1 MLPFGPVSAR
11 QAEPTLI
18 EISRG
23 SRGDFDVA
31 DTTLSSTEPD
41 RSFGGDQTLAGGPQK
56 AILIRFGALRRAVS
70 ANQPILEA
78 SLRLTLAGGGP
89 AKLASVSVVKVPW
102 GEGPGNSLR
111 SALSAPG
118 KVVAPLLAATWRERR
133 GQRIP
138 WQRAGA
144 SGTGDAVV
152 VPNVKFQADADTL
165 TLTGLEKAVA
175 EMRDRPEEN
184 YGFLLNFETAVE
196 FSSSEA
202 SRGRPVLAVKVGG
215 PVVPTGADLAV
226 DSIVRTAP
234 DTITAT
240 IVNIGDA
247 PSAAFS
253 TVWSVDERVGS
264 IRDGGKSLPPGGTT
278 TVTLQDSGA
287 TQPDGRLHPITLT
300 VTPETPDADPTNN
313 AATFQASGQTL
324 SVGLS
329 PEFAAAIGGRPAS
342 WLSNL
347 ASELN
352 DSVFPYSRFSF
363 APEGTIA
370 RVNLVPASAGAD
382 LAVGLRPGLS
392 PREAASRQIL
402 IAMGAPDF
410 ASQNLELKTPDGR
423 SLATDVF
430 AGLSGYGDTRN
441 ESSLPGSLALPY
453 APFSSPIFDVNPLV
467 PSGLLS
473 STDVAALNAKLA
485 GTTPTVPKTSLL
497 RVQDLAGRPIAA
509 QELGFFP
516 VADGKVAEEAAFK
529 VSSGT
534 TGTVI
539 LPSQDATGPLWADG
553 RPTTY
558 AIRAVRFGV
567 TDWTTLK
574 KWQLLDAARRG
585 TGAAFFELRFNLP
598 GSALDTAV
606 NLAAGKLP
614 NDLAGSLPIELQKAT
629 DGNPATALKLGGE
642 KSWVEID
649 LGKDRTLGEIR
660 IAPGASFW
668 DKFDIVGYG
677 TGQTAADGTL
687 LAREIDWNW
696 TNRLRS
702 EGGAVPYRGFIARVR
717 YLRLV
722 NRGSKTGEL
731 AEIAAIP
738 ALLNN

>member
-1 MLPFGPVSAR
+1 MLSFGPVPAR
-11 QAEPTLI
+11 QAEPSVI

-23 SRGDFDVA
+23 ARGDFEVA
-31 DTTLSSTEPD
+31 DTTLYSGEPD

-56 AILIRFGALRRAVS
+56 AILIRFGALRRAVA

-133 GQRIP
+133 GQRAP

-144 SGTGDAVV
+144 SGAGDAVV
-152 VPNVKFQADADTL
+152 IPNVKFQADADTL

-202 SRGRPVLAVKVGG
+202 SRGRPVLTVKVG
-215 PVVPTGADLAV
+215 PSVASAGADLAV
-226 DSIVRTAP
+226 ESIVRTAP

-240 IVNIGDA
+240 IVNVGDA
-247 PSAAFS
+247 PSSAFS
-253 TVWSVDERVGS
+253 TVWSVDERVGA
-264 IRDGGKSLPPGGTT
+264 IRDGGKSLPAGGST
-278 TVTLQDSGA
+278 TVTLQDSGT
-287 TQPDGRLHPITLT
+287 TQPDGRLHPVTLSI
-300 VTPETPDADPTNN
+300 TPETPDVNPTNN

-324 SVGLS
+324 SVALS
-329 PEFAAAIGGRPAS
+329 PEFAAAVGVRPAT

-347 ASELN
+347 AHELN

-370 RVNLVPASAGAD
+370 RVNLVLATAGAD
-382 LAVGLRPGLS
+382 LTLGLRPGMS
-392 PREAASRQIL
+392 PREAAIRQIL
-402 IAMGAPDF
+402 TAMGAPDF
-410 ASQNLELKTPDGR
+410 AAQNAEFKTPDGR
-423 SLATDVF
+423 ILPTDVF

-441 ESSLPGSLALPY
+441 ESSLPGSLALPH
-453 APFSSPIFDVNPLV
+453 APFSSPIFDVNPLA

-473 STDVAALNAKLA
+473 STDVAAMNARLA
-485 GTTPTVPKTSLL
+485 GMTPTVPKTSLL

-509 QELGFFP
+509 QELGFYP
-516 VADGKVAEEAAFK
+516 VVDGKVAEEAAFK

-534 TGTVI
+534 TGTVL
-539 LPSQDATGPLWADG
+539 LPAQDATGPLWGDG

-567 TDWTTLK
+567 TDWTMLK

-598 GSALDTAV
+598 GSALDSAV
-606 NLAAGKLP
+606 NLTSGKLP

-660 IAPGASFW
+660 IAAGASFW

-687 LAREIDWNW
+687 LAREIDWSW
-696 TNRLRS
+696 TNRLRN
-702 EGGAVPYRGFIARVR
+702 EGGSVPYRGFIARVR
-717 YLRLV
+717 YIRLV

>member
-1 MLPFGPVSAR
+1 MR
-11 QAEPTLI
+11 QAEPSVI

-23 SRGDFDVA
+23 ARGDFEVA
-31 DTTLSSTEPD
+31 DTTLSSSEPD
-41 RSFGGDQTLAGGPQK
+41 RSFGGDQTLAAGPQK
-56 AILIRFGALRRAVS
+56 AILIRFGALRRAVA

-102 GEGPGNSLR
+102 GEGPANSLR
-111 SALSAPG
+111 SSLVGLDKTG
-118 KVVAPLLAATWRERR
+118 KAAAPLLAATWRERR
-133 GQRIP
+133 GQRAP

-144 SGTGDAVV
+144 SGAADAVV

-165 TLTGLEKAVA
+165 TLTGLEKAVT

-215 PVVPTGADLAV
+215 SVASAGADLAV
-226 DSIVRTAP
+226 ESIVRTAP

-247 PSAAFS
+247 PSSAFS

-264 IRDGGKSLPPGGTT
+264 IRDGGKSLPAGGST
-278 TVTLQDSGA
+278 TVTLQDSGT

-300 VTPETPDADPTNN
+300 VTPEAPEANPTNN
-313 AATFQASGQTL
+313 AATYQASGQTL
-324 SVGLS
+324 PVALS
-329 PEFAAAIGGRPAS
+329 PEFAAAVAVRPAS

-347 ASELN
+347 ANELN
-352 DSVFPYSRFSF
+352 DSIFPYSRFSF
-363 APEGTIA
+363 SPEGTIA
-370 RVNLVPASAGAD
+370 RVNLVPAIGETG
-382 LAVGLRPGLS
+382 LTLGLRPGLS
-392 PREAASRQIL
+392 PREAAIRQIL
-402 IAMGAPDF
+402 TAMGAPDF
-410 ASQNLELKTPDGR
+410 AAQNIELKTPDGR
-423 SLATDVF
+423 ILPTDVF
-430 AGLSGYGDTRN
+430 SGLSGYGDTRN
-441 ESSLPGSLALPY
+441 ESNLPGSLALPY

-473 STDVAALNAKLA
+473 SSDVAALNAKLA

-509 QELGFFP
+509 QELGFYP
-516 VADGKVAEEAAFK
+516 VVDGKVAEEAAFK

-534 TGTVI
+534 TGTVL
-539 LPSQDATGPLWADG
+539 LPGQDATGPLWADG

-567 TDWTTLK
+567 TDWTALK

-598 GSALDTAV
+598 GSALDSAV
-606 NLAAGKLP
+606 NLASGKLA
-614 NDLAGSLPIELQKAT
+614 NDMVGSLPVELLKAT

-642 KSWVEID
+642 KGWVELD

-660 IAPGASFW
+660 IAAGTSFW
-668 DKFDIVGYG
+668 DKFDIIGYG

-696 TNRLRS
+696 TSRLRN
-702 EGGAVPYRGFIARVR
+702 EGGAVPYRGFTARVR
-717 YLRLV
+717 YIRLV

-731 AEIAAIP
+731 AEIVATP